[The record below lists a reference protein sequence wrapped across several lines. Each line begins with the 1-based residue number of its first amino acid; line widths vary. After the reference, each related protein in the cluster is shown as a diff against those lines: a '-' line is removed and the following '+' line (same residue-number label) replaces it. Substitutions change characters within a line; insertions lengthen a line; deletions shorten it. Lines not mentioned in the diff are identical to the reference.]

1 MRRRTALLGLFALA
15 ASGSMS
21 AQIVGPGPVASA
33 LDRRLI
39 AAAWRN
45 DLAEAGRLIAA
56 GADVNGQ
63 DETRQSAF
71 LIAASEGFPEL
82 LRLTLAHGANVHF
95 TDSYNGTAL
104 IRAAHHGHVEVIAEL
119 LRTGIRI
126 DHVNRLGWTA
136 VLEVIILGDGG
147 ARHTE
152 TLRLLI
158 EAKADINIA
167 DGRGDTPLA
176 HARRRGFS
184 AMAQLLEAAGARE

>member
-1 MRRRTALLGLFALA
+1 MRRRALLLGALA
-15 ASGSMS
+15 ILARPVA
-21 AQIVGPGPVASA
+21 AQTLGPGPVASA
-33 LDRRLI
+33 RDRQLI

-45 DLAEAGRLIAA
+45 DVAEARRLIAA

-119 LRTGIRI
+119 LETGIKI

-136 VLEVIILGDGG
+136 LLETIILGDGG

-158 EAKADINIA
+158 EARADANIA
-167 DGRGDTPLA
+167 DSRGDTPLA
-176 HARRRGFS
+176 HTRRRGFS
-184 AMAQLLEAAGARE
+184 AMTRMLEAAGARG

>member
-1 MRRRTALLGLFALA
+1 MLARAAVIGAVLA
-15 ASGSMS
+15 AIAGAVG
-21 AQIVGPGPVASA
+21 AQTPGPGPSA
-33 LDRRLI
+33 TERDRALI

-45 DLAEAGRLIAA
+45 DLGEASRLIDS

-71 LIAASEGFPEL
+71 LIAASEGFADL
-82 LRLTLAHGANVHF
+82 LRLTLSRGADVHF

-119 LRTGIRI
+119 LKTGIKV

-136 VLEVIILGDGG
+136 LLEAIILGDGG
-147 ARHTE
+147 RRHTE

-158 EAKADINIA
+158 EHGANVNLA
-167 DGRGDTPLA
+167 DGQGDTPLA
-176 HARRRGFS
+176 HARRRGFTE
-184 AMAQLLEAAGARE
+184 MARLLEAAGAR

>member
-1 MRRRTALLGLFALA
+1 MQRRAFLLSAFALLALPA
-15 ASGSMS
+15 S
-21 AQIVGPGPVASA
+21 AQTLGPGPAASA
-33 LDRRLI
+33 LDRQLI

-45 DLAEAGRLIAA
+45 DLAEARRLIAA

-119 LRTGIRI
+119 LKTGIKV

-136 VLEVIILGDGG
+136 LIEAIVLGDGG

-158 EAKADINIA
+158 EAKANVNIA
-167 DGRGDTPLA
+167 DRSGETPLTLA
-176 HARRRGFS
+176 KRRSFS
-184 AMAQLLEAAGARE
+184 AMVRMLEAAGGRE

>member
-1 MRRRTALLGLFALA
+1 MRRRALLLGALVALA
-15 ASGSMS
+15 SPVP
-21 AQIVGPGPVASA
+21 AQTLGPGPVASA
-33 LDRRLI
+33 LDRQLI
-39 AAAWRN
+39 AVAWRN
-45 DLAEAGRLIAA
+45 DLSEARRLIAA

-119 LRTGIRI
+119 LRTDIRV

-136 VLEVIILGDGG
+136 AIEAIVLGDGG

-158 EAKADINIA
+158 NARANVNIA
-167 DGRGDTPLA
+167 DTRGDTPLA
-176 HARRRGFS
+176 LAKRRGFS
-184 AMAQLLEAAGARE
+184 AMVRLLEAAGARE

>member
-1 MRRRTALLGLFALA
+1 MRRRALLLGALA
-15 ASGSMS
+15 VLALPVS
-21 AQIVGPGPVASA
+21 AQTPGPGPLATA
-33 LDRRLI
+33 LDRQLI
-39 AAAWRN
+39 TVAWRN
-45 DLAEAGRLIAA
+45 DVAEARRLIAA

-119 LRTGIRI
+119 LRTGIKV

-136 VLEVIILGDGG
+136 LIEAIVLGDGG

-158 EAKADINIA
+158 AARANVNIA
-167 DGRGDTPLA
+167 DSRGDTPLTL
-176 HARRRGFS
+176 ARRRGFS
-184 AMAQLLEAAGARE
+184 AMVRLLEAAGARE

>member
-1 MRRRTALLGLFALA
+1 MKRRALLLGALA
-15 ASGSMS
+15 LVAAPVS
-21 AQIVGPGPVASA
+21 AQTLGPGPVASA
-33 LDRRLI
+33 LDRQLI
-39 AAAWRN
+39 AVAWRN
-45 DLAEAGRLIAA
+45 DLDEAWRLIAA

-119 LRTGIRI
+119 LKTGIKV

-136 VLEVIILGDGG
+136 LLEAIILGDGG
-147 ARHTE
+147 PRHTE

-158 EAKADINIA
+158 EAKANVNIA
-167 DGRGDTPLA
+167 DGRGDTALA
-176 HARRRGFS
+176 LTRRRGFS
-184 AMAQLLEAAGARE
+184 AMTRMLEAAGARE

>member
-1 MRRRTALLGLFALA
+1 MRRRALLLGALA
-15 ASGSMS
+15 VLALPVS
-21 AQIVGPGPVASA
+21 AQTLGPGPIASA
-33 LDRRLI
+33 LDRQLI
-39 AAAWRN
+39 AASWRN
-45 DLAEAGRLIAA
+45 DVAEAARLIAA

-119 LRTGIRI
+119 LRTDIRV

-136 VLEVIILGDGG
+136 AIEAIVLGDGG
-147 ARHTE
+147 ARHAE

-158 EAKADINIA
+158 DARADINIA
-167 DGRGDTPLA
+167 DSRGDTPLA
-176 HARRRGFS
+176 LARRRGFS
-184 AMAQLLEAAGARE
+184 AMVRLLETAGARE

>member
-1 MRRRTALLGLFALA
+1 MKRRALLSGALA
-15 ASGSMS
+15 ILALPVS
-21 AQIVGPGPVASA
+21 AQTPGPGPAASA

-39 AAAWRN
+39 AAAWKN
-45 DLAEAGRLIAA
+45 DVAEARRLIAA

-71 LIAASEGFPEL
+71 LIAASEGFDGL
-82 LRLTLAHGANVHF
+82 LRLTLAHGANVHY

-119 LRTGIRI
+119 LKTGIKV

-136 VLEVIILGDGG
+136 LLEAIILGDGG
-147 ARHTE
+147 PRHTE

-158 EAKADINIA
+158 EARADVNIA
-167 DGRGDTPLA
+167 DRSGDTPLA
-176 HARRRGFS
+176 LARRRGFS
-184 AMAQLLEAAGARE
+184 AMVRMLQAAGARE